1 MPTGE
6 LSRGTLSSSTPDETW
21 KLIWQG
27 SFSGAVNKSKQ
38 NRNGFF
44 RNLLQAQ
51 VEHEAI
57 QTGIRNLANFQ
68 KFLTVLASRIG
79 QEFQLNTVAAEASVA
94 AQIAKQW
101 LSVAESAGVI
111 SPLQAFPG
119 KRSSSAQNFSLPTQA
134 LPPGYAKFRPPKL

>member
-1 MPTGE
+1 
-6 LSRGTLSSSTPDETW
+6 
-21 KLIWQG
+21 
-27 SFSGAVNKSKQ
+27 
-38 NRNGFF
+38 
-44 RNLLQAQ
+44 
-51 VEHEAI
+51 
-57 QTGIRNLANFQ
+57 LANFQ
-68 KFLTVLASRIG
+68 KFLTVLSSRIG